1 MLLNL
6 LLFSVVILAII
17 TSARL
22 LLVFQFAA
30 ELRGK
35 KAHEISDSENNM
47 NALLTL
53 LSLVGLFAMFFY
65 LTATYYNEKY
75 IPGAAS
81 EHGVEVDS
89 LLNLNFIVIA
99 LAFFITQLLLMW
111 FAYKYR
117 YNKKRRATHYA
128 HNDKLEM
135 IWTIVPAIVMAVLVL
150 KGLIVWN
157 HTTNPSPDKNTLN
170 LELYARQFDWTARY
184 SGKDNALGK
193 ASYTMINGGNILG
206 LISADAIQEQ
216 LTIVRGDSLVV
227 DSTVTL
233 GFLPAEKLEDEK
245 TRLRRLV
252 HQIRTVAEFDYQ
264 FKSGSESYAASH
276 DDVLV
281 RDTII
286 LPVNRPVKLHM
297 RSQDV
302 IHSAYLPHFRVHMY
316 CVPGSETYFA
326 FKPITTTK
334 EMKKKLND
342 PEFEYRLY
350 CNNICGSTHF
360 NMMLPVRV
368 VSEKEYSAWLSA
380 KSTFADETKTR
391 LAKMGLKSNFAKN
404 N

>member
-1 MLLNL
+1 M
-6 LLFSVVILAII
+6 V
-17 TSARL
+17 
-22 LLVFQFAA
+22 
-30 ELRGK
+30 
-35 KAHEISDSENNM
+35 
-47 NALLTL
+47 
-53 LSLVGLFAMFFY
+53 
-65 LTATYYNEKY
+65 
-75 IPGAAS
+75 
-81 EHGVEVDS
+81 
-89 LLNLNFIVIA
+89 
-99 LAFFITQLLLMW
+99 
-111 FAYKYR
+111 
-117 YNKKRRATHYA
+117 
-128 HNDKLEM
+128 
-135 IWTIVPAIVMAVLVL
+135 
-150 KGLIVWN
+150 
-157 HTTNPSPDKNTLN
+157 
-170 LELYARQFDWTARY
+170 
-184 SGKDNALGK
+184 
-193 ASYTMINGGNILG
+193 
-206 LISADAIQEQ
+206 
-216 LTIVRGDSLVV
+216 DSLVV

-368 VSEKEYSAWLSA
+368 VSEKEYAAWLSA

-404 N
+404 NW

>member
-6 LLFSVVILAII
+6 ILLAVVLLAIV

-22 LLVFQFAA
+22 LMVFQFAA

-35 KAHEISDSENNM
+35 RAHEISDSENNM

-53 LSLVGLFAMFFY
+53 VSLVGLFSMFFY

-89 LLNLNFIVIA
+89 LLNLNFYVIT
-99 LAFFITQLLLMW
+99 LAFFITQILLMW

-117 YNKKRRATHYA
+117 YNKNRRATHYA

-135 IWTIVPAIVMAVLVL
+135 IWTVIPAIVMAVLVL

-157 HTTNPSPDKNTLN
+157 HTTNPDPDKNTLN

-184 SGKDNALGK
+184 SGADNNLGK
-193 ASYTMINGGNILG
+193 ASYTMINQGNILG
-206 LISADAIQEQ
+206 LISADAISEQ
-216 LTIVRGDSLVV
+216 LSIVRADSLIT
-227 DSTVTL
+227 DSTVTN
-233 GFLPAEKLEDEK
+233 GFLPAEKLDKEK
-245 TRLRRLV
+245 TRLRRLI
-252 HQIRTVAEFDYQ
+252 HQIRTVVAFDYA
-264 FKSGSESYAASH
+264 FKSGSETYAASH

-286 LPVNRPVKLHM
+286 IPVNRPVKLHM

-334 EMKKKLND
+334 EMKAKLND
-342 PEFEYRLY
+342 PDFEYRLY
-350 CNNICGSTHF
+350 CNNICGATHF

-368 VSEKEYSAWLSA
+368 VSEKEYAAWLAS
-380 KSTFADETKTR
+380 KKTFAEETKTR
-391 LAKMGLKSNFAKN
+391 LAQLGLKTNFVN
-404 N
+404 NN

>member
-1 MLLNL
+1 
-6 LLFSVVILAII
+6 
-17 TSARL
+17 
-22 LLVFQFAA
+22 
-30 ELRGK
+30 
-35 KAHEISDSENNM
+35 M

-53 LSLVGLFAMFFY
+53 LSLVGLFSMFFY
-65 LTATYYNEKY
+65 LTAAYYNEKY

-89 LLNLNFIVIA
+89 LLNLNFYVIT
-99 LAFFITQLLLMW
+99 LAFFITQIMLMW

-117 YNKKRRATHYA
+117 YNKNRRATHYA

-135 IWTIVPAIVMAVLVL
+135 VWTIVPAIVMAVLVL

-157 HTTNPSPDKNTLN
+157 HTTNPDPDKNTLN

-184 SGKDNALGK
+184 SGKNNSLGK
-193 ASYTMINGGNILG
+193 ASYTMINEGNILG
-206 LISADAIQEQ
+206 LISSDAIQEQ
-216 LTIVRGDSLVV
+216 LSIVRGDSLQT
-227 DSTVTL
+227 DSTVSL
-233 GFLPAEKLEDEK
+233 GFLPTEKLDEEK
-245 TRLRRLV
+245 TRLRRLI
-252 HQIRTVAEFDYQ
+252 HQIRTVAEFEYK
-264 FKSGSESYAASH
+264 FNSGSESYAASH
-276 DDVLV
+276 DDVLI

-334 EMKKKLND
+334 EMKQKLNNPD
-342 PEFEYRLY
+342 FEYRLY
-350 CNNICGSTHF
+350 CNNICGATHF

-368 VSEKEYSAWLSA
+368 VSEKEYATWLAS
-380 KSTFADETKTR
+380 KKTFDDETKTR
-391 LAKMGLKSNFAKN
+391 LANLGLKSNFAKN
-404 N
+404 H